1 MSFISV
7 LIQFT
12 TSYMVYVFW
21 YGKYKVNKGTYP
33 SLDKVSNILKYSVIV
48 LISSLYCVFMI
59 GFLIYM
65 FGYSDLFKTT
75 AITVFFNQFIFGI
88 LLGLPSLALLIKTK
102 LPFVYPR
109 RSKYKNK
116 KLD

>member
-21 YGKYKVNKGTYP
+21 YGKYKVNKGTYS
-33 SLDKVSNILKYSVIV
+33 SLDKVSNILKYSSIV
-48 LISSLYCVFMI
+48 LISSLYCAFMI
-59 GFLIYM
+59 GFLIDM

-75 AITVFFNQFIFGI
+75 AITVFFNQFIFWHI
-88 LLGLPSLALLIKTK
+88 TW
-102 LPFVYPR
+102 FT
-109 RSKYKNK
+109 
-116 KLD
+116 

>member
-1 MSFISV
+1 
-7 LIQFT
+7 
-12 TSYMVYVFW
+12 MVYVFW

-59 GFLIYM
+59 GFLIDM

-75 AITVFFNQFIFGI
+75 AITVFFNQFIFAYYLVYLV
-88 LLGLPSLALLIKTK
+88 LLYLLKLSCLSFIQEDLNIKI
-102 LPFVYPR
+102 
-109 RSKYKNK
+109 KN
-116 KLD
+116 